1 LAAAEWAGPGWE
13 VIGTL
18 PKAARPAHSVT
29 TLVHTFAGTFAV
41 LSFGSTGTIFISG
54 PPFPAET
61 DLSFVSLE
69 GITYRPADSGTAI
82 ALNTA
87 NYANSG
93 SPFRPAVWFTD
104 GSGVVHLQG
113 AVAQTSS
120 SGSGANLIGTLPA
133 AARPAETVYTVVL
146 TTDGYADLAVESNGQ
161 LALINPRP
169 PEGTSYSF
177 VSLESISYRRA
188 DTGNSIP
195 LNTANWSGNAGFG
208 SRVPRWYTDKSGIV
222 HLQGAVTQT
231 SSGTGANLIGSLP
244 PAARPSHN
252 VFTIVHTFNGTYAD
266 LAVGSNGQI
275 SVIAPRS
282 PMVTDSTFVSLESVT
297 YRR

>member
-1 LAAAEWAGPGWE
+1 MFSPAAALRNLPGQRNRPGHLRAGRG
-13 VIGTL
+13 
-18 PKAARPAHSVT
+18 AASRKEAHD
-29 TLVHTFAGTFAV
+29 
-41 LSFGSTGTIFISG
+41 
-54 PPFPAET
+54 E
-61 DLSFVSLE
+61 LE
-69 GITYRPADSGTAI
+69 GITYRPGGSGTAI

-93 SPFRPAVWFTD
+93 SPFRAGAWFTD

-120 SGSGANLIGTLPA
+120 SGTGANLIGTLPP
-133 AARPAETVYTVVL
+133 AARPAENVFTIVL
-146 TTDGYADLAVESNGQ
+146 TSAGYADLGIASTGQ
-161 LALINPRP
+161 LQLINPRP

-177 VSLESISYRRA
+177 VSLESISYRPA
-188 DTGNSIP
+188 GTGSLIP

-208 SRVPRWYTDKSGIV
+208 SRVPLWYTDKSGII

-231 SSGTGANLIGSLP
+231 SSSGTGAGLIGTLP
-244 PAARPSHN
+244 TAARPSHN

-266 LAVGSNGQI
+266 LAIGSNGQI
-275 SVIAPRS
+275 TVIAPRP
-282 PMVTDSTFVSLESVT
+282 PMVVDFSFLSLESIA